1 MNSNKSDKSES
12 GQYHHSSQ
20 TNYSRNSQS
29 KDFYREISYKSRREF
44 YDRSKSYYNKDKN
57 NFSCKKHS
65 LRDGSY
71 SNDPNTSNHDSSP
84 KEKNLFKL
92 TETSNSVPVSSQSKI
107 NEETVK
113 LMQNFVEKYEEFKL
127 KEEYFSKI
135 EKENVSMLKKIEEI
149 SNEKTENG
157 RILEERINAH
167 LSEIDILRNNLSEFK
182 NEFLE
187 KEELLK
193 VSLNE
198 SVNRN
203 KEISEEL
210 VKANERNMYL
220 EKFSFSLTETIKKMQ
235 EEFIAFLFRKGLLDK
250 VNPTDFTNIN
260 TSN

>member
-1 MNSNKSDKSES
+1 MNSNKSERTES
-12 GQYHHSSQ
+12 GKNHYSSQ
-20 TNYSRNSQS
+20 NNSSRNSQS
-29 KDFYREISYKSRREF
+29 KDFYREISYKSRIENN
-44 YDRSKSYYNKDKN
+44 DRSRSYYNKDKN

-71 SNDPNTSNHDSSP
+71 SNDPNSRNQSSSP

-92 TETSNSVPVSSQSKI
+92 TETSSSVPVSKQAII

-113 LMQNFVEKYEEFKL
+113 LMQNFVEKYEELKS
-127 KEEYFSKI
+127 KEEHFTNI
-135 EKENVSMLKKIEEI
+135 EKENVSLLKKIEEI
-149 SNEKTENG
+149 SKEKTENE
-157 RILEERINAH
+157 RNLEERIKVYI
-167 LSEIDILRNNLSEFK
+167 SEIDNLKNNITELKKEFC
-182 NEFLE
+182 E
-187 KEELLK
+187 KEELLR

-203 KEISEEL
+203 KEIIEEL
-210 VKANERNMYL
+210 VNANERNIYL

-250 VNPTDFTNIN
+250 VNPIDFTTIN